1 MDDELS
7 LTLSILRFHTGEAN
21 AISAKQLARDL
32 GFSEKDTRTVRAI
45 IHELREQGEN
55 TFIKGLATKI
65 PVPVLGSAGGYFLP
79 ENLNEV
85 TKFCDKLMNH
95 AITEIVTRGNIL
107 EASTPYFEN
116 ASARRMF

>member
-45 IHELREQGEN
+45 IHELREQGESII
-55 TFIKGLATKI
+55 IKGQPVKV

>member
-55 TFIKGLATKI
+55 IIIKGQAVKV
-65 PVPVLGSAGGYFLP
+65 PVPVLGSAGGYFL
-79 ENLNEV
+79 L
-85 TKFCDKLMNH
+85 L
-95 AITEIVTRGNIL
+95 ISNI
-107 EASTPYFEN
+107 
-116 ASARRMF
+116 